1 MSKFVVTE
9 YGNKLEILKFPD
21 HYVAIPVTVDATGV
35 SLVNGKK
42 IVPAGTIV
50 GGATVSILDDPEE
63 LAVKGYT
70 AGTKASVATG
80 TGEDY
85 KITWTARRVGAAG
98 NSISVT
104 ITGSADASLGVAVS
118 GKDITITLEKDT
130 SIKST
135 VDEVIAAVA
144 AHPVAGKLV
153 VGVGEAGKGDTI
165 MAAAN
170 KASLAN
176 GADSVPAII
185 DGVLLN
191 DVDVTYGDAPGAM
204 LIHGFVDAT
213 KLPSDLVLDDI
224 IKDTLP
230 LIKFI
235 A

>member
-1 MSKFVVTE
+1 MSKFEVTE

-35 SLVNGKK
+35 SAVNGKK

-50 GGATVSILDDPEE
+50 GGTDASILDDPEE

-80 TGEDY
+80 TGQDY

-118 GKDITITLEKDT
+118 GKDITITLEKDS

-165 MAAAN
+165 MAAAS

>member
-80 TGEDY
+80 TGQDY

-165 MAAAN
+165 MAAAS

>member
-21 HYVAIPVTVDATGV
+21 HYVAIPVTVDSSNV
-35 SLVNGKK
+35 SAVNGKK

-50 GGATVSILDDPEE
+50 GGTDASILDDPEE
-63 LAVKGYT
+63 SAVKGYT

-85 KITWTARRVGAAG
+85 KITWTARRVGTAG

-118 GKDITITLEKDT
+118 GKDITITLEKDS

-165 MAAAN
+165 MAAAS

>member
-213 KLPSDLVLDDI
+213 KLPSDFVLDDI

>member
-50 GGATVSILDDPEE
+50 GGTDASILDDPEE

-80 TGEDY
+80 TGQDY

-98 NSISVT
+98 NSISIT

-118 GKDITITLEKDT
+118 GKDITITLEKDS

-165 MAAAN
+165 MAAAS

>member
-80 TGEDY
+80 TGQDY
-85 KITWTARRVGAAG
+85 KITWTARRAGVAG

-104 ITGSADASLGVAVS
+104 IAGSADAALSVEVS
-118 GKDITITLEKDT
+118 GKDITITLEKDS

-153 VGVGEAGKGDTI
+153 VGVGEAGKGDTT

-170 KASLAN
+170 KATLAN
-176 GADSVPAII
+176 GTDSVPAII

-213 KLPSDLVLDDI
+213 KLPSDFVLDDI